1 MSSHVTGRGGLQTAP
16 TYAILRSVGV
26 ALQMMWGA
34 GEGLKEGGTWSSLR
48 MLYSRLP
55 SSCSLETVSERKRLS
70 SERTVRRLPPMIQ
83 ARGDVVG

>member
-55 SSCSLETVSERKRLS
+55 SSCSLETIGEKEIVIRKDRQEVAAYDS
-70 SERTVRRLPPMIQ
+70 GKR
-83 ARGDVVG
+83 